1 MYCSVISL
9 SAQTNIPMG
18 TWRMHISYN
27 NIGSVTSGENKIY
40 GAALNSILV
49 LDLDD
54 NSVSTYSKINGLA
67 GTAISFIS
75 YDIVTNQLLIAYAD
89 GDLDII
95 KENTI
100 INFDRLKDPSI
111 PGSKKIH
118 NISFKDGNAYLSADY
133 GLVVFSMT
141 QLEVK
146 ETWRDLGPNGEP
158 LSITQS
164 TFKADSIFL
173 ATSNGV
179 LGGDLQ
185 DNLLDFNNWKRFDT
199 GAFNAPVQGI
209 SFFNDFIYAAISNE
223 GIFGYEGGVWVKES
237 FLQNETFKSLTS
249 SLNNLMICEDDQ
261 VWKLSK
267 ENILTKVNST
277 LISEPNF
284 AMEDEQGNISIGDSN
299 TGLIIGSENSFTS
312 QIPNGPAFRIATRL
326 KYLDGKIYAVQGG
339 YTSSYQPGGNP
350 GTVSIFS
357 SGQWSSEVSP
367 ANDITDIDFT
377 NGTINTSS
385 FGYGVQVGNIVT
397 PNEIYN
403 DTNST
408 LINLVP
414 GENQVSISSIE
425 SSGNELWVGD
435 YGTPSSLHLFK
446 DNTWQAF
453 NFPFSAAQYPLD
465 LLIDYTGSVWATLN
479 PTLGG
484 GLLVFNKEENKT
496 AYLTNQNNSGGL
508 PSRNVNAITQD
519 RDGYVWAGTDKGV
532 AYFFNPREVF
542 STNVNA
548 VLPIFDNRYLL
559 SDEKITAIAVDGGN
573 RKWIGTERGVWLFS
587 PTGEEL
593 VYSFTTE
600 NSPLLSNVIISIA
613 IDPISGEV
621 FFSTD
626 KGIVSF
632 RSGATES
639 EFTYQSVKIFP
650 NPVTPSFNGLV
661 GISGLATDP
670 VVKITDVNGKLIWQ
684 SQANGGTATWNVR
697 DHKGKRPSTGMYLVF
712 SATQDGSE
720 SYVGKI
726 AVIN

>member
-1 MYCSVISL
+1 
-9 SAQTNIPMG
+9 
-18 TWRMHISYN
+18 
-27 NIGSVTSGENKIY
+27 
-40 GAALNSILV
+40 
-49 LDLDD
+49 
-54 NSVSTYSKINGLA
+54 
-67 GTAISFIS
+67 
-75 YDIVTNQLLIAYAD
+75 
-89 GDLDII
+89 
-95 KENTI
+95 
-100 INFDRLKDPSI
+100 
-111 PGSKKIH
+111 
-118 NISFKDGNAYLSADY
+118 
-133 GLVVFSMT
+133 
-141 QLEVK
+141 
-146 ETWRDLGPNGEP
+146 
-158 LSITQS
+158 
-164 TFKADSIFL
+164 
-173 ATSNGV
+173 
-179 LGGDLQ
+179 
-185 DNLLDFNNWKRFDT
+185 
-199 GAFNAPVQGI
+199 
-209 SFFNDFIYAAISNE
+209 
-223 GIFGYEGGVWVKES
+223 
-237 FLQNETFKSLTS
+237 
-249 SLNNLMICEDDQ
+249 
-261 VWKLSK
+261 
-267 ENILTKVNST
+267 
-277 LISEPNF
+277 
-284 AMEDEQGNISIGDSN
+284 MEDEQGNISIGDSN
-299 TGLIIGSENSFTS
+299 AGLIIGSENSFTS

-339 YTSSYQPGGNP
+339 YTSSYQPAGNP

-425 SSGNELWVGD
+425 SSGNDLWVGD
-435 YGTPSSLHLFK
+435 YGTPSFLHLFK

-508 PSRNVNAITQD
+508 PSRNVNAIAQD

-600 NSPLLSNVIISIA
+600 NSALLSNVIIAIA
-613 IDPISGEV
+613 VDPISGEV

-661 GISGLATDP
+661 GISGLATDAI
-670 VVKITDVNGKLIWQ
+670 VKITDVNGKLIWQ
-684 SQANGGTATWNVR
+684 SQANGGTAAWNVR
-697 DHKGKRPSTGMYLVF
+697 DYQGKRPSTGMYLVF